1 MVGLVLPV
9 VAVLFV
15 LGLAAAAL
23 GSRLKHPVAVAV
35 NLLLIGF
42 LFYLLNAGG
51 AEPGDSAGNGN
62 PGLLLWIPLLVLGL
76 LLPVQLHFTN
86 GLLMRLGPA
95 PLAAVLLGLA
105 AHQAAG
111 FEIQRIRYRVLRE
124 EMLEVIARPDTEP
137 NRRAAEDMLGGLD
150 SIRMSSHFFHM
161 NTYLLFVGWVVI
173 AVIVLRLARE
183 LRERKDRT
191 EKA

>member
-23 GSRLKHPVAVAV
+23 GSRLKHPAAVVV

-51 AEPGDSAGNGN
+51 AGPGDSAGNGN
-62 PGLLLWIPLLVLGL
+62 PGLLLWIPLPVLGAL
-76 LLPVQLHFTN
+76 LLVQLHFTN
-86 GLLMRLGPA
+86 GLRRLGPA

-124 EMLEVIARPDTEP
+124 QMLEVMARPDTEP

-161 NTYLLFVGWVVI
+161 NTYLLFVGWAVI
-173 AVIVLRLARE
+173 AVIVLRLAWE

-191 EKA
+191 EKF